1 MGMDVWHRIVNDLK
15 IAFVGIGQTYPSHV
29 WMQRMRSMLG
39 PQICVNIDDLRHTNR
54 GSDLAADTRYVP
66 RKLSRLTRMAKTMRL
81 TRATDQR
88 LRSEWLLSE
97 ISRSGATSVFVH
109 FLDFA
114 TQFHDVWNRLDIPVV
129 VHCHGYDITWDVC
142 HHLKGTPLHPTGYRD
157 DVRSLPENVWFI
169 ANSNYTT
176 DRLRQLQINP
186 DKIFLK
192 RFGVPLADR
201 PKEHR
206 PNDSPNLLYLGR
218 LVDFKGPVETVKA
231 FHRIAAKHL
240 DAKFHIA
247 GGGNLASLVDET
259 IDQVCLRDR
268 IKCYG
273 SVDQTQG
280 KQLRADAS
288 IFTAHNKVGEVTG
301 QQEAFGVAMLEAM
314 ADGVPVVTG
323 RSGGVTDFI
332 DHQNN
337 GLLFTPGDIESHA
350 SMLDQLLSSAPLR
363 REMGIAAWE
372 TVRQNYQTQHERDD
386 LIRIFSQVMDVRGR
400 PTLSLVTHKAA

>member
-1 MGMDVWHRIVNDLK
+1 
-15 IAFVGIGQTYPSHV
+15 
-29 WMQRMRSMLG
+29 MLG
-39 PQICVNIDDLRHTNR
+39 PQIVINIDDLRHTAR
-54 GSDLAADTRYVP
+54 GADLAADTRYVP
-66 RKLSRLTRMAKTMRL
+66 RKLSRLTRLAKTMRL

-97 ISRSGATSVFVH
+97 ISRSGATSAFVH

-129 VHCHGYDITWDVC
+129 VHCHGYDITWDVR
-142 HHLKGTPLHPTGYRD
+142 HHLKGTPLHPAGYRD

-169 ANSNYTT
+169 ANSNYTA
-176 DRLRQLQINP
+176 DQLRQLQINP

-201 PKEHR
+201 PKEHH
-206 PNDSPNLLYLGR
+206 PNDSPNLLFLGR
-218 LVDFKGPVETVKA
+218 LVDFKGPIETVEA

-240 DAKFHIA
+240 DATFHIA
-247 GGGNLASLVDET
+247 GDGNLSSLVGGT
-259 IDQVCLRDR
+259 IDRLGLRDR
-268 IKCYG
+268 IQCHG

-280 KQLRADAS
+280 TQLRAGAS
-288 IFTAHNKVGEVTG
+288 IFTAHNKVGEVTE

-314 ADGVPVVTG
+314 AVGVPVVTG

-350 SMLDQLLSSAPLR
+350 SMLDQLLSSAPRR
-363 REMGIAAWE
+363 RELGSAAWE
-372 TVRQNYQTQHERDD
+372 TVRQNYQIEHERDD
-386 LIRIFSQVMDVRGR
+386 LIRIFTQVMDVRGR
-400 PTLSLVTHKAA
+400 PTLSHVTRKAA